1 MLFLNLE
8 RLMFERSRWSSTD
21 YCINCLL
28 RAARIRKRL
37 STRCCRYNDVVLVS
51 TTRCDVRTVIYND
64 GVAQNV
70 TNEVK
75 STRELVAIMKTMG
88 HTLELY

>member
-1 MLFLNLE
+1 M
-8 RLMFERSRWSSTD
+8 
-21 YCINCLL
+21 I
-28 RAARIRKRL
+28 
-37 STRCCRYNDVVLVS
+37 
-51 TTRCDVRTVIYND
+51 D